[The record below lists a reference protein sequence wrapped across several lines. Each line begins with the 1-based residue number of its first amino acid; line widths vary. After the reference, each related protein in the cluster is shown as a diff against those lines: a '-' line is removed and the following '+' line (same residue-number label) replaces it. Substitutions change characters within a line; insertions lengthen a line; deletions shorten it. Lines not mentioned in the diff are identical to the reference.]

1 MKNKGFTLAEL
12 LAVIVILG
20 LVAVIA
26 VPAVTK
32 TLGGTKAE
40 LCEDQLKNIKE
51 AARLYGSDHM
61 LELPDSEGETK
72 TITLQDL
79 QMGGYIKE
87 NLENPKNK
95 QVIDSSLLIK
105 ITKQGQN
112 KWKYE
117 VEDFCNS

>member
-1 MKNKGFTLAEL
+1 MRNKGFTLAEL

-32 TLGGTKAE
+32 TLGGTKSE

-61 LELPDSEGETK
+61 LELPDNEGETK
-72 TITLQDL
+72 TITLKDL

-95 QVIDSSLLIK
+95 QEINSGLTIT

-117 VEDFCNS
+117 REHFCNS